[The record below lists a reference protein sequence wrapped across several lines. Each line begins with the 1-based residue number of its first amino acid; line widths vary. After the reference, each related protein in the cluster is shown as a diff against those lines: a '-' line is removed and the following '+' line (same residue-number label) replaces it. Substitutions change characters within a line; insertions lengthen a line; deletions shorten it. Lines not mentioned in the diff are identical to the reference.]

1 MKKKQKFKNHL
12 FILSHIL
19 IEAKFNSSHR
29 QRCVFFS
36 FGGGGEGGK
45 IEIKK
50 VVVVKYA
57 RIKLLNFKHILDHL
71 LLLQC
76 PFESGLNMLFEII
89 LLSKRR
95 REGGGG
101 WVRL

>member
-71 LLLQC
+71 LLQC

-95 REGGGG
+95 RGGGLG
-101 WVRL
+101 

>member
-1 MKKKQKFKNHL
+1 V
-12 FILSHIL
+12 
-19 IEAKFNSSHR
+19 
-29 QRCVFFS
+29 CFFF
-36 FGGGGEGGK
+36 FGGGGGGGGK

-95 REGGGG
+95 GGRGEGGGG
-101 WVRL
+101 